1 MNSGITQGT
10 FMRKQ
15 KVPKATRQQQLESD
29 EQAPSFFSPA
39 DFATGA
45 TVVFYGRPL
54 VIIDADVFTREWHAR
69 TLGQPLAPRLDCPDD
84 GYRNQRLRM
93 EQPLLVRRQEQEVQ
107 RQQEQEQQEQDH
119 AAGTPKPRK
128 LLPYPQR
135 DTKVLRFFCAY
146 EDERQVGGR
155 HHCVLYYYVGDET
168 IEIKEA
174 KEQGRHHFP
183 NFLSRQQVLSESARV
198 YQVEDLRCGGS
209 IKVYG
214 RHLLLLSCDASTVEW
229 YAAKGISQKP
239 LHVASSES
247 ADPPSK
253 VTIVPPNGW
262 GTDDDVYALG
272 LKLEPGKYEDKHAR
286 LEKAQ
291 RGCKVL
297 RFLVHLMRAAPTT
310 SASTCNIK
318 GSGDDRWEE
327 DDTRDLVLNY
337 FEFDSTISIYEP
349 TVANSGVDG
358 GLFLAR
364 GAYKKHISKRKK
376 AETMA
381 SLGGSHSRFLRP
393 TDFLLTA
400 PPVTFEVGTTG
411 ARLFTLKTVGY
422 DEYTRKILEEGGMI
436 PVSGSSSSSS
446 SLLSTS
452 PLLSLPPGAVPPTVR
467 VTLEKQAEAFV
478 SAGLPVRAV
487 FQAYDEAGTG
497 TLAPAPFVALI
508 RELEFQAKATPVAR
522 DELVALMVTFGSPAN
537 IDKETT
543 PATGAGLTADD
554 SSSGG
559 ICYDDYVD
567 ALSFCAPK
575 TVLAQAKEAVG
586 ANQLSVEERLFK
598 ALAAAFLHGESHRAF
613 LRKTFQQLD
622 ATNSG
627 QLTMDDWFH
636 ALKIHNLTSLLTKSA
651 ASILLLTYDFSGTGH
666 LSYRELCDAI
676 FTLESEE
683 GPLLPS
689 TELQQPARSTSAGKK
704 LEAPTVKKYLH
715 DLTHT
720 VLTCD
725 GNLQRQLENA
735 MQGFCSCFSRL
746 ARKRILR
753 KIYTAF
759 DTSPKSSARRGR
771 ITRQQFYA
779 GIHETAAEF
788 HIDFTEFDRD
798 VLGQY
803 LFPDPDVCLVSYE
816 ALLEALCSRNLQKL
830 ASVRQ
835 EGIDVA
841 VHLADETSFEEVD
854 GSRTRDFTGELKVVG
869 MAPLFDYQRMRKRR
883 EIGRM

>member
-1 MNSGITQGT
+1 MNSGLQQGT

-15 KVPKATRQQQLESD
+15 KVPKEPHKQQLEGD

-39 DFATGA
+39 DFAIGA

-54 VIIDADVFTREWHAR
+54 VITDADVFTREWHAR
-69 TLGQPLAPRLDCPDD
+69 TLGQPLGPRLDCPDD
-84 GYRNQRLRM
+84 GYRNERLRM
-93 EQPLLVRRQEQEVQ
+93 EQPLLVRRQEQELQ
-107 RQQEQEQQEQDH
+107 WQQEQDQQEQNH
-119 AAGTPKPRK
+119 AAGTPKPTK

-135 DTKVLRFFCAY
+135 DTKVLRFFCAH

-168 IEIKEA
+168 MEIKEA

-183 NFLSRQQVLSESARV
+183 NFLSRQQVLSETGRV

-229 YAAKGISQKP
+229 YAAKGLSQVP

-253 VTIVPPNGW
+253 VIIVPPNGW

-297 RFLVHLMRAAPTT
+297 RFLVHLMRPAPST
-310 SASTCNIK
+310 SASTCNIN
-318 GSGDDRWEE
+318 GSADERWEE
-327 DDTRDLVLNY
+327 DKTRDLVLNY

-349 TVANSGVDG
+349 TVTNSGVDG

-364 GAYKKHISKRKK
+364 GAYKKHISKQKK
-376 AETMA
+376 AETPG

-393 TDFLLTA
+393 ADFLLTA

-446 SLLSTS
+446 LLSTS
-452 PLLSLPPGAVPPTVR
+452 PLLSLPVGAVPPTVR

-478 SAGLPVRAV
+478 SASLPVRAV
-487 FQAYDEAGTG
+487 FRSYDEAGTG
-497 TLAPAPFVALI
+497 TLAPAPFAALV
-508 RELEFQAKATPVAR
+508 REMEIQAQATPVAR
-522 DELVALMVTFGSPAN
+522 DELVALMVTFGSPA
-537 IDKETT
+537 DKETT
-543 PATGAGLTADD
+543 SATGAGLTADD
-554 SSSGG
+554 TGGGG

-598 ALAAAFLHGESHRAF
+598 ASAAAFLHGESHRAF
-613 LRKTFQQLD
+613 LRKTFRQLD
-622 ATNSG
+622 VTNSKR
-627 QLTMDDWFH
+627 LTMDDWFH
-636 ALKIHNLTSLLTKSA
+636 ALKLHKLTSLLTKSA
-651 ASILLLTYDFSGTGH
+651 ASTLLLTYDFSGSGH
-666 LSYRELCDAI
+666 LCYQDLCDAI

-689 TELQQPARSTSAGKK
+689 TELQQPARSIAAGKK
-704 LEAPTVKKYLH
+704 LEAPTVKKYLN
-715 DLTHT
+715 DLTRT

-725 GNLQRQLENA
+725 GNQQRQLENA
-735 MQGFCSCFSRL
+735 VQGFCSCFSRL

-788 HIDFTEFDRD
+788 HIDFTDFDRD

-816 ALLEALCSRNLQKL
+816 ALLDALCSRDLQKL
-830 ASVRQ
+830 ANVRQ
-835 EGIDVA
+835 EGIEVA
-841 VHLADETSFEEVD
+841 VRLADETSFEEVD
-854 GSRTRDFTGELKVVG
+854 NSRTRDFTGELKVVG
-869 MAPLFDYQRMRKRR
+869 MAP
-883 EIGRM
+883 